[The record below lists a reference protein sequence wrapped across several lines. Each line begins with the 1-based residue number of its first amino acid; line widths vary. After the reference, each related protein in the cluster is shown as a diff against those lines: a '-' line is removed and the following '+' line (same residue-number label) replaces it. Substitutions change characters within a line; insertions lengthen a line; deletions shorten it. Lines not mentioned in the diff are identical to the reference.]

1 MSRELV
7 FLYDQVIESLTR
19 LHAFASTR
27 ARDLG
32 GGHDVE
38 DDVDQVAELLFRR
51 DLLVFAASA
60 RNFAEACDAVRDMRT
75 RVIPLCKFLSPPTS
89 PFFVEQT
96 ETITLYQAL
105 SRILHSAELRI
116 CRSADDFEH
125 LLASSTDDLLL
136 AIQKRRG
143 RPVESTEPIILI
155 RSEKDPL
162 SLIRVRSLVL
172 TTCDL
177 LNAVSDRLSSES
189 RIYLQRDYREI

>member
-75 RVIPLCKFLSPPTS
+75 RVIPLCKLLSPPTW
-89 PFFVEQT
+89 PFFVEET

>member
-1 MSRELV
+1 MSRELI

-19 LHAFASTR
+19 LHAFGSTR

-51 DLLVFAASA
+51 DLLVFAAST
-60 RNFAEACDAVRDMRT
+60 RNFAEACDAVKDMRA
-75 RVIPLCKFLSPPTS
+75 RVIPLCKFLSPPTA
-89 PFFVEQT
+89 PFFVETT
-96 ETITLYQAL
+96 ETITLYQTL

-125 LLASSTDDLLL
+125 LLVSSTDELLL

-143 RPVESTEPIILI
+143 KPAEPTEPVIFI

-172 TTCDL
+172 TTCDF
-177 LNAVSDRLSSES
+177 LNAASDRLASEE
-189 RIYLQRDYREI
+189 RVYLQRDYREL